1 MKLIS
6 TQDTHVLAKLNKT
19 VHELHV
25 RMYPELFKPYCEST
39 MQVFFENM
47 IKTSKYLFYIV
58 VENEEAIGYV
68 WLEKRY
74 LEETPF
80 KKANAYLYVHQLSLE
95 PHVQNKGFGKLVM
108 KEVEDIAIHLDLHRI
123 ELDYWVSNEAAAA
136 FYERCG
142 FVKQRVF
149 VFKDLNE

>member
-80 KKANAYLYVHQLSLE
+80 KKATAYLYVHQISLE

-136 FYERCG
+136 FYKRCG